1 MGDVGLVDRAAH
13 WAALC
18 SLPSRLPSGGA
29 WWSVAAQDRNQQRK
43 QRLDLDLAAKL
54 LAFLRSLGVRQRE
67 ILASSLGL
75 LSRYTLGSALSWMRW
90 MRGCGSAGTTLSS
103 DASW

>member
-1 MGDVGLVDRAAH
+1 MDGGGVVGLVALGQPFAH
-13 WAALC
+13 
-18 SLPSRLPSGGA
+18 RVDGRA

-90 MRGCGSAGTTLSS
+90 MRGCGSAGTALAS